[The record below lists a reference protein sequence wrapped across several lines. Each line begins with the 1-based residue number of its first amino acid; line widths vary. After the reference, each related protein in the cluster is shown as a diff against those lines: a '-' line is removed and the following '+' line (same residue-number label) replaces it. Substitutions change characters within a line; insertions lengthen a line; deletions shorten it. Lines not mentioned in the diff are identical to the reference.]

1 MHVHGER
8 TVYRRISKIWGFKVV
23 DGCKTVHAS
32 QIVKILRLKPEK
44 LNQCYEQNLNHS
56 SDKYF

>member
-8 TVYRRISKIWGFKVV
+8 PVYRRISKIWGFKVV

-32 QIVKILRLKPEK
+32 QIVFCKNSAFKTQKAKSVL
-44 LNQCYEQNLNHS
+44 
-56 SDKYF
+56 